1 MSHESDHTVEAA
13 KNVID
18 AGGLELFDHLQAV
31 KHASDRI

>member
-18 AGGLELFDHLQAV
+18 AGGLELFDRLQAV
-31 KHASDRI
+31 KYASDRI

>member
-18 AGGLELFDHLQAV
+18 AGGLELFDRLQAV
-31 KHASDRI
+31 KHAGDRI

>member
-18 AGGLELFDHLQAV
+18 AGGLELFDRLQAV
-31 KHASDRI
+31 KHTSDRI

>member
-13 KNVID
+13 KSVID
-18 AGGLELFDHLQAV
+18 AGGLELFDRLQAV